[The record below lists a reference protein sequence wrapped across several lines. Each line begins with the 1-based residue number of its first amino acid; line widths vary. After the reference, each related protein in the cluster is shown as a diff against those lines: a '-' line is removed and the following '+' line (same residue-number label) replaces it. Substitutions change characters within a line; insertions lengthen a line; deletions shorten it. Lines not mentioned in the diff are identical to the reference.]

1 MKSLHVNLFSA
12 DFSRLE
18 LLCLVAEAPNSRSK
32 LFSPEDLCARSNF
45 PGRKSG
51 DGPRMAGPRVD
62 RKKCDIKLK
71 KSKTLNRLS
80 RRKKGMASN
89 PLDFFLHFPNEL
101 C

>member
-62 RKKCDIKLK
+62 QK
-71 KSKTLNRLS
+71 KSDMYQVGKIQKS
-80 RRKKGMASN
+80 
-89 PLDFFLHFPNEL
+89 
-101 C
+101 

>member
-62 RKKCDIKLK
+62 KKKLWYQVGK
-71 KSKTLNRLS
+71 IQKSS
-80 RRKKGMASN
+80 RAVN
-89 PLDFFLHFPNEL
+89 L
-101 C
+101 CRI

>member
-62 RKKCDIKLK
+62 KKNCDIKLG
-71 KSKTLNRLS
+71 KSKNLKS
-80 RRKKGMASN
+80 CH
-89 PLDFFLHFPNEL
+89 FLRVSI
-101 C
+101 